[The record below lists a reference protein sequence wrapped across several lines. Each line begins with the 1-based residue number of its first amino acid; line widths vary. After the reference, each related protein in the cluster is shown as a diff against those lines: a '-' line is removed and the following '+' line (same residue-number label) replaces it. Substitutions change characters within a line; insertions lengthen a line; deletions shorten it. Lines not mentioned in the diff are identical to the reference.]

1 MGEPKIVVVD
11 YHKGNLSSVARGLAR
26 AGAAACTSDDPEQIR
41 NADGLVIPG
50 VGAFYDA
57 IAFMRQSGEADAV
70 LDAVA
75 AGTPLLGICL
85 GLQLFFERGNEGVP
99 ADEGAVADGNASKQA
114 GGPWVD
120 GLGIMRGSC
129 TRLESSRLKVPH
141 VGWDQVHM
149 TPAGAADPLLTGF
162 AEGANMYFTH
172 SYAVSDD
179 ADAADVLARTHYTR
193 SFPCIVR
200 HGNVWGC
207 QFHPEKSSALGQR
220 ILKVYSDDPVA
231 VARSFAEQGASW
243 VHVVDL
249 SAAFGED
256 EDTCA
261 ANSAAIKAI
270 CGVDGLSV
278 DVGGGVRSLARIDE
292 LAGHG
297 ARRIALGTVLVTEP
311 GFAEVAAQG
320 FGELLVADIAA
331 RDGQVKVNGWRD
343 GAGVALDDAVAQL
356 SELGFKHLVYTD
368 IARDG
373 MQTGIDVAAYRHVAE
388 VAGFPVV
395 ASGGISTLDDIRAL
409 AAVGGDAIEGAITG
423 RALYEGNFALAQALA
438 AVRGEE

>member
-11 YHKGNLSSVARGLAR
+11 YHKGNLSSVVRGLAR

-41 NADGLVIPG
+41 RADGLVIPG

-57 IAFMRQSGEADAV
+57 IAFMRQSGEETAV

-85 GLQLFFERGNEGVP
+85 GLQLFFERG
-99 ADEGAVADGNASKQA
+99 DEGMAADGSTPEQS

-149 TPAGAADPLLTGF
+149 TPAGAADPLLAGF

-172 SYAVSDD
+172 SYAVADD
-179 ADAADVLARTHYTR
+179 ADAADVLACTHYTR

-220 ILKVYSDDPVA
+220 ILKNFVNIV
-231 VARSFAEQGASW
+231 
-243 VHVVDL
+243 
-249 SAAFGED
+249 GE
-256 EDTCA
+256 
-261 ANSAAIKAI
+261 
-270 CGVDGLSV
+270 
-278 DVGGGVRSLARIDE
+278 
-292 LAGHG
+292 AG
-297 ARRIALGTVLVTEP
+297 R
-311 GFAEVAAQG
+311 
-320 FGELLVADIAA
+320 
-331 RDGQVKVNGWRD
+331 
-343 GAGVALDDAVAQL
+343 
-356 SELGFKHLVYTD
+356 
-368 IARDG
+368 
-373 MQTGIDVAAYRHVAE
+373 
-388 VAGFPVV
+388 
-395 ASGGISTLDDIRAL
+395 
-409 AAVGGDAIEGAITG
+409 
-423 RALYEGNFALAQALA
+423 
-438 AVRGEE
+438 

>member
-11 YHKGNLSSVARGLAR
+11 YHKGNLSSVVRGLAR
-26 AGAAACTSDDPEQIR
+26 AGAVACTSDDPEQIR
-41 NADGLVIPG
+41 AADGLVIPG

-57 IAFMRQSGEADAV
+57 IAFMRESGEEAAV

-85 GLQLFFERGNEGVP
+85 GLQLFFARGNEGVP
-99 ADEGAVADGNASKQA
+99 AGAGVAADGDASEQDGDPEQT

-149 TPAGAADPLLTGF
+149 TPAGAADPLLAGF

-172 SYAVSDD
+172 SYAVADD

-220 ILKVYSDDPVA
+220 ILKNFVNIV
-231 VARSFAEQGASW
+231 E
-243 VHVVDL
+243 
-249 SAAFGED
+249 E
-256 EDTCA
+256 
-261 ANSAAIKAI
+261 
-270 CGVDGLSV
+270 
-278 DVGGGVRSLARIDE
+278 
-292 LAGHG
+292 AG
-297 ARRIALGTVLVTEP
+297 R
-311 GFAEVAAQG
+311 
-320 FGELLVADIAA
+320 
-331 RDGQVKVNGWRD
+331 
-343 GAGVALDDAVAQL
+343 
-356 SELGFKHLVYTD
+356 
-368 IARDG
+368 
-373 MQTGIDVAAYRHVAE
+373 
-388 VAGFPVV
+388 
-395 ASGGISTLDDIRAL
+395 
-409 AAVGGDAIEGAITG
+409 
-423 RALYEGNFALAQALA
+423 
-438 AVRGEE
+438 

>member
-11 YHKGNLSSVARGLAR
+11 YHKGNLSSKPGERFGRCHTQLVVR

-57 IAFMRQSGEADAV
+57 IAFMRQSGEEAAV

-85 GLQLFFERGNEGVP
+85 GLQLFFERGDEGVP
-99 ADEGAVADGNASKQA
+99 ADDDASEQA

-149 TPAGAADPLLTGF
+149 TPAGAADPLLAGF

-172 SYAVSDD
+172 SYAVGDD

-220 ILKVYSDDPVA
+220 ILKNFVSIV
-231 VARSFAEQGASW
+231 E
-243 VHVVDL
+243 
-249 SAAFGED
+249 
-256 EDTCA
+256 
-261 ANSAAIKAI
+261 
-270 CGVDGLSV
+270 
-278 DVGGGVRSLARIDE
+278 
-292 LAGHG
+292 
-297 ARRIALGTVLVTEP
+297 
-311 GFAEVAAQG
+311 
-320 FGELLVADIAA
+320 
-331 RDGQVKVNGWRD
+331 
-343 GAGVALDDAVAQL
+343 GAG
-356 SELGFKHLVYTD
+356 
-368 IARDG
+368 R
-373 MQTGIDVAAYRHVAE
+373 
-388 VAGFPVV
+388 
-395 ASGGISTLDDIRAL
+395 
-409 AAVGGDAIEGAITG
+409 
-423 RALYEGNFALAQALA
+423 
-438 AVRGEE
+438 

>member
-11 YHKGNLSSVARGLAR
+11 YHKGNLSSVVRGLAR
-26 AGAAACTSDDPEQIR
+26 AGAAACTSDDPEQIC

-57 IAFMRQSGEADAV
+57 IAFMRRSGEEAAV

-75 AGTPLLGICL
+75 AGIPLLGICL
-85 GLQLFFERGNEGVP
+85 GLQLFFERGNEGV
-99 ADEGAVADGNASKQA
+99 VADGSASEQA

-149 TPAGAADPLLTGF
+149 TSAGAADPLLAGF

-172 SYAVSDD
+172 SYAVADD

-220 ILKVYSDDPVA
+220 ILKNFVSIV
-231 VARSFAEQGASW
+231 E
-243 VHVVDL
+243 
-249 SAAFGED
+249 E
-256 EDTCA
+256 
-261 ANSAAIKAI
+261 
-270 CGVDGLSV
+270 
-278 DVGGGVRSLARIDE
+278 GGR
-292 LAGHG
+292 
-297 ARRIALGTVLVTEP
+297 
-311 GFAEVAAQG
+311 
-320 FGELLVADIAA
+320 
-331 RDGQVKVNGWRD
+331 
-343 GAGVALDDAVAQL
+343 
-356 SELGFKHLVYTD
+356 
-368 IARDG
+368 
-373 MQTGIDVAAYRHVAE
+373 
-388 VAGFPVV
+388 
-395 ASGGISTLDDIRAL
+395 
-409 AAVGGDAIEGAITG
+409 
-423 RALYEGNFALAQALA
+423 
-438 AVRGEE
+438 